1 MYLKE
6 IILSK
11 YKKGGNK
18 MKTFKRVAKAVSS
31 VAVKASA
38 NSVSTIAFYQPK
50 KPDGLAKFSKIAK

>member
-1 MYLKE
+1 
-6 IILSK
+6 
-11 YKKGGNK
+11 